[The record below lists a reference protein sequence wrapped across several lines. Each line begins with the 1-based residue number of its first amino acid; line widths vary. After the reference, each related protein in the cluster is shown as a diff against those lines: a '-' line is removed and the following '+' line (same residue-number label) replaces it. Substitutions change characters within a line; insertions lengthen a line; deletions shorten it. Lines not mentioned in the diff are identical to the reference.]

1 MLRADKIEVRYGA
14 ITAVRGV
21 SLRVE
26 QGEALAVLGPNGAGK
41 TSLLRAV
48 SGSIRHA
55 GTVKVDGEE
64 VASPERALAAG
75 VAHVPQGRGL
85 FRRLTV
91 AQNVAL
97 GAAGSRRMQRD
108 SSVAA
113 AVERIPE
120 LEAWWGRRVGSL
132 SGGEQVLVALGRLIS
147 GRPRYALVDELSL
160 GLAPIARDRVEG
172 ELRRLRDEGVGLV
185 VVDQHAPRAL
195 ALADRVLVLER
206 GTAVIS
212 DQARKIG
219 ADRVAALA
227 LGVRR

>member
-1 MLRADKIEVRYGA
+1 VLRADKVEVRYGA

-21 SLRVE
+21 SFRVE
-26 QGEALAVLGPNGAGK
+26 QGEVLAVLGPNGAGK

-48 SGSIRHA
+48 SGSVRHA
-55 GTVKVDGEE
+55 GTVKVDGTE
-64 VASPERALAAG
+64 VVSPERALAAG

-108 SSVAA
+108 TSITAA
-113 AVERIPE
+113 LERIPE
-120 LEAWWGRRVGSL
+120 LEGWWSRRVGSL
-132 SGGEQVLVALGRLIS
+132 SGGELVLVALGRLIS
-147 GRPRYALVDELSL
+147 QRPRYALVDELSL

-172 ELRRLRDEGVGLV
+172 ELRRLRDDGVGLV

-206 GTAVIS
+206 GAAVIS